1 MGNVKKFCG
10 SNKTRDKVLRTILQ
24 GVISAIVVNLDLLVG
39 LIPAIPVE
47 LKTVLVPVLMAILTP
62 IMAALGGG
70 EGPAEL
76 TDDEAEWMED
86 EDPEATSEIDGEAI

>member
-10 SNKTRDKVLRTILQ
+10 SNKTRHKVLRTILQ
-24 GVISAIVVNLDLLVG
+24 GVISTIVVNLDLLVG
-39 LIPAIPVE
+39 FIPAIPVE
-47 LKTVLVPVLMAILTP
+47 LKPVLVAALMAILTP
-62 IMAALGGG
+62 IMAALGGE

-76 TDDEAEWMED
+76 TDEEAERMED

>member
-1 MGNVKKFCG
+1 MGNVKTFCG
-10 SNKTRDKVLRTILQ
+10 SNKTVYKLLRTIAE
-24 GVISAIVVNLDLLVG
+24 GVVSVVIVNLDMLVG
-39 LIPAIPVE
+39 MAMWIPEE
-47 LKTVLVPVLMAILTP
+47 LKPFAVAVLVAIMTP